1 MANFDYGSQCMVI
14 ASGRIGVVSDK
25 DRSTVTLCFYDK
37 DYSKAERATFKKKE
51 LKVVDDRAVR
61 ASRVVQFIKGKLSYE
76 DLTEGTNLL
85 PPIVDNEPKAY
96 KVTVKDL
103 LAGLDAY
110 EDKPFVEKC
119 KWVETVLQ
127 YEDEVSFPDD
137 PWKDIKDKVTEEDI
151 LDLAWSFLDDFRCSY
166 DYNEEEAQDDYD
178 ELKKELTVWRRPVF
192 SSSSSIQI
200 PPLQEPYDIHSRPSS
215 S

>member
-110 EDKPFVEKC
+110 EDKPLLKNANGLKLYCSMKMRSLFRMIRGK
-119 KWVETVLQ
+119 T
-127 YEDEVSFPDD
+127 SR
-137 PWKDIKDKVTEEDI
+137 IK
-151 LDLAWSFLDDFRCSY
+151 
-166 DYNEEEAQDDYD
+166 
-178 ELKKELTVWRRPVF
+178 
-192 SSSSSIQI
+192 
-200 PPLQEPYDIHSRPSS
+200 
-215 S
+215 